1 MVVVC
6 RTMKNQRPG
15 QRCSD
20 RAFLYGVVAD
30 LAAHRAAS
38 AHNYARRFL
47 GDRAAK
53 HGRLWLRSGL
63 ILLTQPLAHPCWLI
77 QRLPPTRSG
86 LPVGLRR
93 CVPCNK
99 PQQGFA
105 IFVRCIVKS
114 LWRPRH
120 PTPAVGVNKQRQH
133 FTAVIAPMPTQHAI
147 TIQRHHP
154 AAIAALLHCPYWCGG
169 RLPPLQR
176 VIALICAQP
185 HIAAPHHTLLTVA
198 GLRRAS
204 NHLACVQL
212 CLSPVR
218 RRFCALVR
226 VEQGPWQRAGK

>member
-154 AAIAALLHCPYWCGG
+154 AAIAALLHCPYWCG
-169 RLPPLQR
+169 PL
-176 VIALICAQP
+176 AA
-185 HIAAPHHTLLTVA
+185 IAACYCVDM
-198 GLRRAS
+198 RATTYCCPTP
-204 NHLACVQL
+204 HLAHGGWVAPSKQ
-212 CLSPVR
+212 SPR
-218 RRFCALVR
+218 LRPALPLPCPPALLR
-226 VEQGPWQRAGK
+226 PRSG